1 MKGTQRAS
9 VIPFG
14 TLSFVAAALLAFV
27 YLLGFTQAVD
37 RLTLNAWFRLRG
49 VQATQDDILLVKL
62 DQDFVDEYGFRI
74 GELDRGFYA
83 RALDN
88 LSAAGARVIGVD
100 LFFPERSVTQG
111 GRNPDMELA
120 AAVLGNNVVLP
131 QVRTGSLR
139 GAGWAGDY
147 VPFNPLLRTARRG
160 VLNLDV
166 TAYEISSEVTFQEGT
181 LPSFALAVLRAGELP
196 NVRLPG
202 AYLIDYRGPSGT
214 FPALSFLDVYR
225 NQFSYS
231 RVQGRI
237 VLLGVSLA
245 GTDQDQVATPF
256 GLMSGLEVN
265 ANAVYTLLHGQLA
278 QLPAPLYALLLLLS
292 GVAWTPLT
300 RRKWGLFHA
309 LAGAVLLS
317 GASLLLFGLAALFV
331 PPVWLALVPLV
342 AYLGSSYRHLTT
354 LDHQLSQRLGGLLD
368 AAMLARPGDP
378 SAGDLS
384 TGFAP
389 KGYVT
394 HAPEMLESLL
404 QGLGGESGLLLL
416 DGERTAHGE
425 VSPVLVALLD
435 ASVSERRR
443 VSTGTLPYA
452 VAQPI
457 FLDDGVVG
465 AVALSLPA
473 PLPPHLLSLLE
484 TSAGMFSQLAR
495 YQRLR
500 ERTQTLADTLWPWR
514 ARSSLA
520 KLNSLAMIGDLL
532 ATERSWLGSLLETLP
547 QATFI
552 MSPYGYSVF
561 ENAGARRLF
570 SGEKNMLRALP
581 QALQLDAERFQK
593 DYVTLV
599 ERGEELELGLV
610 ERSSGRPV
618 LLTLR
623 VVRDSKEGGGG
634 EVRGVA
640 GIVNDLSKVEEM
652 ARQRQELI
660 GVVVHDLRSPLTS
673 IQGFADLLLEGDM
686 TDAHE
691 PLTIIR
697 QEAARMQRMT
707 DTFLDVVKLESDAF
721 RPERTLSNLAEL
733 LRYAVAAVST
743 QAAQKEIVVAVD
755 APPFLEALV
764 DPDMISRLITN
775 LLSNAVKYSPAATRV
790 TVRLEA
796 DKDEAVLSVQD
807 EGYGMSE
814 ELRAQLFQ
822 KYKRAPSGKAR
833 AVKGTGLGLY
843 LVRLIVD
850 AHDGHVEVASEL
862 DQGSTFT
869 VRLPL
874 ALEALTY

>member
-1 MKGTQRAS
+1 MGRLIEVNDTQRSS
-9 VIPFG
+9 VIPVSIIP
-14 TLSFVAAALLAFV
+14 LIVAALLALL
-27 YLLGFTQAVD
+27 YLLGLTQALD
-37 RLTLNAWFRLRG
+37 RLSLNAWFRLRG
-49 VQATQDDILLVKL
+49 VQAAQDDILLVKL
-62 DQDFVDEYGFRI
+62 DQDFVDAYGFRI

-83 RALDN
+83 RALEN

-100 LFFPERSVTQG
+100 LFFPERSVVTD

-131 QVRTGSLR
+131 QIRAGSRR
-139 GAGWAGDY
+139 GSGWAGDY

-160 VLNLDV
+160 VLSLD
-166 TAYEISSEVTFQEGT
+166 ASAHKISSEVTVRDGT

-196 NVRLPG
+196 GIRASG
-202 AYLIDYRGPSGT
+202 DYLIDYRGPSGT

-231 RVQGRI
+231 RVQDKV
-237 VLLGVSLA
+237 VLLGVTLL
-245 GTDQDQVATPF
+245 GTDQDQLMTPF
-256 GLMSGLEVN
+256 GLMSGLEVD

-278 QLPAPLYALLLLLS
+278 QLPAPLYALLLLVS
-292 GVAWTPLT
+292 GVAWAPVT
-300 RRKWGLFHA
+300 RRKRGMFYA
-309 LAGAVLLS
+309 LAGTVILF
-317 GASLLLFGLAALFV
+317 GVSLLLFWLAALFV
-331 PPVWLALVPLV
+331 PPLWLALIPLV
-342 AYLGSSYRHLTT
+342 AYLSSSYRHLTT
-354 LDHQLSQRLGGLLD
+354 LDRQLTQRLRGLLD
-368 AAMLARPGDP
+368 AAMLARPGDL
-378 SAGDLS
+378 ATGDLS

-416 DGERTAHGE
+416 DAERTAHGE
-425 VSPVLVALLD
+425 VSPVLVALLN
-435 ASVSERRR
+435 ASLSEQRR
-443 VSTGTLPYA
+443 VSSGTLPYA

-457 FLDDGVVG
+457 FLDEGVVG

-514 ARSSLA
+514 TQSSLA
-520 KLNSLAMIGDLL
+520 KLNSLALIGDLL

-561 ENAGARRLF
+561 ENAAARRLF

-581 QALQLDAERFQK
+581 EALQLDTERFQK
-593 DYVTLV
+593 DYVRLV
-599 ERGEELELGLV
+599 EQGEELELGLV
-610 ERSSGRPV
+610 ERGSGRPV
-618 LLTLR
+618 LLSLR
-623 VVRDSKEGGGG
+623 VVRGANEGGGG
-634 EVRGVA
+634 EVKGVA

-686 TDAHE
+686 TDTQE

-707 DTFLDVVKLESDAF
+707 DTFLDVVKLESNAF
-721 RPERTLSNLAEL
+721 KT
-733 LRYAVAAVST
+733 
-743 QAAQKEIVVAVD
+743 
-755 APPFLEALV
+755 
-764 DPDMISRLITN
+764 
-775 LLSNAVKYSPAATRV
+775 
-790 TVRLEA
+790 
-796 DKDEAVLSVQD
+796 
-807 EGYGMSE
+807 
-814 ELRAQLFQ
+814 
-822 KYKRAPSGKAR
+822 
-833 AVKGTGLGLY
+833 
-843 LVRLIVD
+843 
-850 AHDGHVEVASEL
+850 
-862 DQGSTFT
+862 
-869 VRLPL
+869 
-874 ALEALTY
+874 

>member
-1 MKGTQRAS
+1 MTGTQRIS
-9 VIPFG
+9 VIP
-14 TLSFVAAALLAFV
+14 LIVAALLALF
-27 YLLGFTQAVD
+27 YLLGLTQGVD
-37 RLTLNAWFRLRG
+37 RLSLNAWFRLRG
-49 VQATQDDILLVKL
+49 VQAAQDDILLVKL
-62 DQDFVDEYGFRI
+62 DQDFTDEYSFRI

-83 RALDN
+83 RALEN
-88 LSAAGARVIGVD
+88 LSDAGARVIGVD
-100 LFFPERSVTQG
+100 LFFPERSVSVD
-111 GRNPDMELA
+111 GRSPDAELA

-131 QVRTGSLR
+131 QVRTDSSR
-139 GAGWAGDY
+139 GGGWAGDY

-160 VLNLDV
+160 VLNLNT
-166 TAYEISSEVTFQEGT
+166 TAYETSSEVTLREGKV
-181 LPSFALAVLRAGELP
+181 PSFALAVLRAGELP
-196 NVRLPG
+196 GVRLPG
-202 AYLIDYRGPSGT
+202 AYLIDYRGPAGT

-231 RVQGRI
+231 QVQGKV
-237 VLLGVSLA
+237 VLLGVTLA
-245 GTDQDQVATPF
+245 GTDQDQVVTPF

-292 GVAWTPLT
+292 GVAWSPVT
-300 RRKWGLFHA
+300 RRRWGLFYA
-309 LAGAVLLS
+309 LAGALS
-317 GASLLLFGLAALFV
+317 LFALSFLLFWLAALFV
-331 PPVWLALVPLV
+331 PPLWLALIPLV
-342 AYLGSSYRHLTT
+342 AYLGSSYRHAKT
-354 LDHQLSQRLGGLLD
+354 LDVQLSQRLGSLLD
-368 AAMLARPGDP
+368 AAMLARPGDL
-378 SAGDLS
+378 STGDLS
-384 TGFAP
+384 SGFAP

-416 DGERTAHGE
+416 DGERTAFGE

-435 ASVSERRR
+435 ASLSEGRR
-443 VSTGTLPYA
+443 VSSGTLPYA

-457 FLDDGVVG
+457 FLDERVVG

-473 PLPPHLLSLLE
+473 PLPPHLLTLLE

-514 ARSSLA
+514 AQSSLA
-520 KLNSLAMIGDLL
+520 KLNSLALIGDLL

-552 MSPYGYSVF
+552 MSPYGYGVF

-570 SGEKNMLRALP
+570 SGEKNLLRALP
-581 QALQLDAERFQK
+581 EALQMDAARFQE

-599 ERGEELELGLV
+599 EQGEALELGLV
-610 ERSSGRPV
+610 ERGSGRPV

-623 VVRDSKEGGGG
+623 VVRSGG
-634 EVRGVA
+634 EVKGVA
-640 GIVNDLSKVEEM
+640 GIVNDLSQVEEM

-686 TDAHE
+686 TDAQE

-707 DTFLDVVKLESDAF
+707 DTFMDVVKLESDAF
-721 RPERTLSNLAEL
+721 HPERTLSNVAEL
-733 LRYAVAAVST
+733 LRYAVAAVSS

-764 DPDMISRLITN
+764 DPDMISRLMSN

-796 DKDEAVLSVQD
+796 FEGEALLSVQD

-814 ELRAQLFQ
+814 ELRGQLFQ
-822 KYKRAPSGKAR
+822 KYRRAPSGKAR

-843 LVRLIVD
+843 LVKLIVE
-850 AHDGHVEVASEL
+850 AHNGSVEVASEL

-874 ALEALTY
+874 ALEELNY